1 MPTPVTWP
9 TQKQALW
16 IQKETT
22 QGTPVFTTMA
32 EMPVDNFQPE
42 DSVTWLD
49 DQAMRNAMA
58 GLYGRQAGP
67 IHVEFSGSGPAY
79 MDMLPYFLV
88 NILGDITTTG
98 ASAPFSHAVSLLN
111 SGGAQPGSLT
121 LVQWQG
127 TPATSACRFLAGC
140 CLSELT
146 ITGNADSE
154 FIGVSFKGSGWAT
167 GDVPTAAPASNLT
180 AATPM
185 ATWRYAL
192 GQGGTAV
199 GAPNKTVRDF
209 GLTITRALRVE
220 NTMQNSQSP
229 FIIQRGALT
238 TSGSLTYTTPSDE
251 TALTALI
258 SNTQPQIQIIGTQ
271 GAVATLLSLQID
283 SQLTAWDTA
292 KIKLDE
298 EAVGYDV
305 TWVGVGNATNVGAS
319 GGFSPVKVTCQNALP
334 ANTYN

>member
-1 MPTPVTWP
+1 MATAVTWP

-16 IQKETT
+16 LQKEAI

-32 EMPVDNFQPE
+32 QMPVNSFQPD

-49 DQAMRNAMA
+49 DQALRNSMA
-58 GLYGRQAGP
+58 GLYGRQQGP
-67 IHVEFSGSGPAY
+67 IHVEFEGSGPAY
-79 MDMLPYFLV
+79 MDMLPYLLV
-88 NILGDITTTG
+88 NILGDIVTTG
-98 ASAPFSHAVSLLN
+98 AAAPFSHAISLLN

-127 TPATSACRFLAGC
+127 TPATSACRFLSGC

-146 ITGNADSE
+146 LTGNADSE

-167 GDVPTAAPASNLT
+167 GDVPTAAPASALT

-185 ATWRYAL
+185 PTWRYQL
-192 GQGGTAV
+192 GQGGTV
-199 GAPNKTVRDF
+199 GAAPNKTVREF
-209 GLTITRALRVE
+209 GVTITRALRVE
-220 NTMQNSQSP
+220 NTMQNSQAP
-229 FIIQRGALT
+229 YIIQRGAVT
-238 TSGSLTYTTPSDE
+238 TSGSLTYATPSDE
-251 TALTALI
+251 TALNALI
-258 SNTQPQIQIIGTQ
+258 SNTQPQIQILGTQ
-271 GAVATLLSLQID
+271 GAAASLLSLQLD

-305 TWVGVGNATNVGAS
+305 TWVGVGNTTNAGAS
-319 GGFSPVKVTCQNALP
+319 LGFSPIKATIQNAI
-334 ANTYN
+334 AAGTYS